1 MASIIKAHTP
11 TLGEVWCGISGRV
24 PVTPLNVLRWKSN
37 LLTFKK
43 LLSCLFLLNFECD
56 IGLIFHCGAKRNTFW
71 ITGKFTFS
79 PFCQLQCTFKT
90 IFSFT
95 TVKVPVCL
103 FVSTR
108 DNVVM
113 LWIKKK
119 KQNEIKCETTL
130 HYLGS
135 ISTWPYKFIHN
146 LRRNT
151 RKIVFSLILV
161 NLQFLSNKHNYI
173 HLSHFIS
180 FMHGNMWTN
189 N

>member
-1 MASIIKAHTP
+1 MASIIKANTP

-24 PVTPLNVLRWKSN
+24 PGTPLNVLRWKSN

-43 LLSCLFLLNFECD
+43 LLSSLLLLNFECD
-56 IGLIFHCGAKRNTFW
+56 IGLILHCGAKRNTFW

-79 PFCQLQCTFKT
+79 PFCQLRCTFKT

-108 DNVVM
+108 ENVVM

-119 KQNEIKCETTL
+119 KEKWNKMRNNLVYWASHQYREVT
-130 HYLGS
+130 GS
-135 ISTWPYKFIHN
+135 NPVE
-146 LRRNT
+146 
-151 RKIVFSLILV
+151 VFFFYAIA
-161 NLQFLSNKHNYI
+161 
-173 HLSHFIS
+173 
-180 FMHGNMWTN
+180 
-189 N
+189 

>member
-1 MASIIKAHTP
+1 MIREAGGSTTVTMLFYMASIIKAHTP

-24 PVTPLNVLRWKSN
+24 PGTPLNVLRWKSN

-43 LLSCLFLLNFECD
+43 RLSSLFLLNFECH
-56 IGLIFHCGAKRNTFW
+56 IALICHCGAKRDKFW
-71 ITGKFTFS
+71 IKGKFTFS

-108 DNVVM
+108 GNVVM

-119 KQNEIKCETTL
+119 KAKWNKMRNNFTL
-130 HYLGS
+130 FRL
-135 ISTWPYKFIHN
+135 N
-146 LRRNT
+146 L
-151 RKIVFSLILV
+151 
-161 NLQFLSNKHNYI
+161 
-173 HLSHFIS
+173 HLAI
-180 FMHGNMWTN
+180 
-189 N
+189 